1 MFTKEHGKY
10 EFRAMDQWL
19 TNFLLY
25 FHIPAAYGQTYV
37 RFHLAWAD
45 WAGNN
50 CGILRIPSW
59 RMLAF
64 GRLGRVPVVSH
75 VGTHSS
81 LPGEGPIVRRIIVCD
96 VLGIFWGE
104 MD

>member
-1 MFTKEHGKY
+1 MCDQRDYGKLPMA
-10 EFRAMDQWL
+10 RKCQK
-19 TNFLLY
+19 
-25 FHIPAAYGQTYV
+25 YV
-37 RFHLAWAD
+37 RFHLE
-45 WAGNN
+45 AGA
-50 CGILRIPSW
+50 R
-59 RMLAF
+59 
-64 GRLGRVPVVSH
+64 RLGRVPVVSH